1 MRAAIDVR
9 TVTPM
14 RSGIGNYVLNL
25 MRGLRRVAPED
36 EFLMIGRGPN
46 LALLAEAAR
55 PGQTIPTRVSHESHP
70 LGDLWEHCWL
80 PRVLD
85 RAGVQ
90 VMHGPAVLLP
100 LGRDGFARVA
110 TIHDLVAFLYPETI
124 PRKYALYMRWLLR
137 RVVKRAER
145 LVSVSQSTKDD
156 LVRVLGV
163 DPAKVT
169 VAPLAASPTF
179 RPATDPAALDA
190 VRRRYGIRK
199 PFFYHV
205 GNVEP
210 RKNLV
215 RLVKAYLELRPR
227 LAGRA
232 QLVISGQ
239 KGWLT
244 GPLFKELAGL
254 NLADDVIF
262 TGFVP
267 QADLPL
273 LMSAARAFVFPSLY
287 EGFGLPALEAM
298 SCGAP
303 LVTSNISSLPEI
315 AGQAA
320 LLVEPTEVG
329 EIAAAMWRL
338 FSDDDLHARLSRE
351 GLARAAQF
359 SWDACARQTLAAYRA
374 ALKERQAR

>member
-1 MRAAIDVR
+1 MRVAIDVR

-25 MRGLRRVAPED
+25 LRGLGRVAPRD
-36 EFLMIGRGPN
+36 EFLLLGRPAN
-46 LALLAEAAR
+46 LALLAGTAR
-55 PGQTIPTRVSHESHP
+55 PGQGIPTKISHESHP
-70 LGDLWEHCWL
+70 LGDLWEHFWL
-80 PRVLD
+80 PGALR
-85 RAGVQ
+85 RRGVQ
-90 VMHGPAVLLP
+90 VMHGPAVLMP
-100 LGRDGFARVA
+100 LAGRGFARVA

-124 PRKYALYMRWLLR
+124 PQKYALYMRWLLR
-137 RVVKRAER
+137 RVVKRAAR
-145 LVSVSQSTKDD
+145 LISVSQSTKDD

-163 DPAKVT
+163 DPARVT
-169 VAPLAASPTF
+169 VAHLAASPTF
-179 RPATDPAALDA
+179 RPVQDQAALES
-190 VRRRYGIRK
+190 VRRRYGIHK

-227 LAGRA
+227 LSGRA

-262 TGFVP
+262 TGFAP

-298 SCGAP
+298 SCGTP

-315 AGQAA
+315 VGDAA
-320 LLVEPTEVG
+320 LLVEPTDVG
-329 EIAAAMWRL
+329 GIAQAMWRL
-338 FSDDDLHARLSRE
+338 FNDDDLHARLGAR
-351 GLARAAQF
+351 GLKRAAAF
-359 SWDACARQTLAAYRA
+359 SWDACARQTLAVYRA
-374 ALKERQAR
+374 AGKESETV

>member
-1 MRAAIDVR
+1 MRVAIDVR
-9 TVTPM
+9 TVTAM

-36 EFLMIGRGPN
+36 EFLMLGRDQN
-46 LALLAEAAR
+46 LTLLAEAVR
-55 PGQTIPTRVSHESHP
+55 PGQTIPTGISHESHP
-70 LGDLWEHCWL
+70 LGDLWEHFWL
-80 PRVLD
+80 PRVL
-85 RAGVQ
+85 RQRGTQ
-90 VMHGPAVLLP
+90 VMHGPAVLMP
-100 LGRDGFARVA
+100 LARDGFASVA
-110 TIHDLVAFLYPETI
+110 TIHDLVAFLHPETI
-124 PRKYALYMRWLLR
+124 PPKYALYMKWLLR
-137 RVVKRAER
+137 RVVRRAER
-145 LVSVSQSTKDD
+145 LISVSQSTKDD

-163 DPAKVT
+163 DPDKVT
-169 VAPLAASPTF
+169 VAHLAASPTF
-179 RPATDPAALDA
+179 RPVRDPAALDA
-190 VRRRYGIRK
+190 VRRRYGIHK

-215 RLVKAYLELRPR
+215 RLVRAYLELRPR

-244 GPLFKELAGL
+244 GPLFKDLAGL

-298 SCGAP
+298 SCGTP

-315 AGQAA
+315 VGPAA
-320 LLVEPTEVG
+320 LLVEPAEVG
-329 EIAAAMWRL
+329 DIAQAMWRL
-338 FSDDDLHARLSRE
+338 FTDDDLHARLSE
-351 GLARAAQF
+351 LGLRQAAEF
-359 SWDACARQTLAAYRA
+359 SWDACARQTLAVYRSA
-374 ALKERQAR
+374 SKERRKR